1 MPNLF
6 DISSLEKM
14 ALVSDE
20 TIRTIEIM
28 LGENVSESNA
38 AFILRG
44 VVRSY
49 AYSYCYYYRRMKRC
63 FRRKRT

>member
-6 DISSLEKM
+6 NISSLEKM

-20 TIRTIEIM
+20 TIRTIEII

-38 AFILRG
+38 EFYIERFG
-44 VVRSY
+44 
-49 AYSYCYYYRRMKRC
+49 
-63 FRRKRT
+63 